1 MIRYSPNKKGGHNM
15 NSISTSVLEDIDQIV
30 LESTIDVYEA
40 LSHEYEKAVKIFS
53 ESSDENIH
61 PGISLFQEENVFDYA
76 TGKHTGDSTFM
87 KIVMFIPRLFIG
99 IIRAIGSIF
108 TKDFKSK
115 NDESMK
121 TAGYVIDHS
130 SPEQLTVVANEV
142 NNTSKGDISF
152 DPNQKNFNIGRK
164 FRHIRNSIA
173 IMVMAP
179 KVIKNIITQCR
190 SGNTDYKLLAK
201 DLWSILKREKK
212 MDEVTEK
219 LTLDALKSLV
229 NESWQASIAV
239 AALSDE
245 ASALLEKKM
254 RKDFA
259 KGKNIEKQAEAKELF
274 DGITQFSRHVTHVTG
289 FCTLVKKITAL
300 FKGFDKIKNNI
311 KVARGTQDANDELF
325 NAKQKNKV
333 IDYEIEGL
341 ENEEKLEEKIEKKN
355 EKLDK
360 KIEKQNKR
368 TEKLKKKKRS
378 LLNRLG
384 RNNEDEDEGDDSE

>member
-1 MIRYSPNKKGGHNM
+1 M

-121 TAGYVIDHS
+121 TTGYVIDHS

-190 SGNTDYKLLAK
+190 SGSTDYKLLAK
-201 DLWSILKREKK
+201 DLWSILKHGEKIDK
-212 MDEVTEK
+212 VTER
-219 LTLDALKSLV
+219 
-229 NESWQASIAV
+229 
-239 AALSDE
+239 LS
-245 ASALLEKKM
+245 
-254 RKDFA
+254 
-259 KGKNIEKQAEAKELF
+259 
-274 DGITQFSRHVTHVTG
+274 
-289 FCTLVKKITAL
+289 
-300 FKGFDKIKNNI
+300 FKFY
-311 KVARGTQDANDELF
+311 T
-325 NAKQKNKV
+325 
-333 IDYEIEGL
+333 
-341 ENEEKLEEKIEKKN
+341 
-355 EKLDK
+355 
-360 KIEKQNKR
+360 
-368 TEKLKKKKRS
+368 
-378 LLNRLG
+378 
-384 RNNEDEDEGDDSE
+384 

>member
-1 MIRYSPNKKGGHNM
+1 M

-40 LSHEYEKAVKIFS
+40 LSHEYEKAVKIVS
-53 ESSDENIH
+53 ESADENIH

-76 TGKHTGDSTFM
+76 TGKHTGDNTFM

-142 NNTSKGDISF
+142 NNTGKGDISF

-289 FCTLVKKITAL
+289 FCALVKKITAL

-325 NAKQKNKV
+325 DAKQKNKV

-341 ENEEKLEEKIEKKN
+341 ENAKRLEEKIDKKN

-384 RNNEDEDEGDDSE
+384 RNNEDEEEGDDSE